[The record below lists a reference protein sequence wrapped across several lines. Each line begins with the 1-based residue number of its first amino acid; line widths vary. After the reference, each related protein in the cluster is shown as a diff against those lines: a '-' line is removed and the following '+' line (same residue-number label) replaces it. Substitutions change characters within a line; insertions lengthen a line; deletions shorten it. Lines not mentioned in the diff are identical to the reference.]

1 MLDRFV
7 QQSQFLVITHN
18 KRTISRADV
27 LYGVTMEEQGV
38 SKLVGVKFTD
48 TTGNFSQSKAPPRN
62 EPAAEFESAD
72 A

>member
-1 MLDRFV
+1 VR
-7 QQSQFLVITHN
+7 QSQFLVITHN

-48 TTGNFSQSKAPPRN
+48 SSGKFSTAKAPPRN
-62 EPAAEFESAD
+62 EAAEELETAE